1 MLVFDHSTKQNRKL
15 DPRDGLFYYMSE
27 KPALGVTS
35 GDYSKKRNI
44 RFLITVTIYSET
56 FDELH
61 STLSGIY
68 YNLEQFRAR

>member
-1 MLVFDHSTKQNRKL
+1 
-15 DPRDGLFYYMSE
+15 MSE